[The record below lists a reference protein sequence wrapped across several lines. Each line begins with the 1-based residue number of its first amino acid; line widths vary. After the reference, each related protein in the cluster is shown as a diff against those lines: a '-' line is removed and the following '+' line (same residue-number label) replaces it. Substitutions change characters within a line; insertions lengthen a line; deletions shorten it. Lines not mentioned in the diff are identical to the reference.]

1 MDGLGRDTDKQVK
14 KFHWES
20 RRHKELRAGGGRVL
34 HHVIVP
40 GLLTQ
45 GRKGSGWGHQYCPL
59 YYLTTCALIRIVQ
72 QCN

>member
-1 MDGLGRDTDKQVK
+1 MDGLEGTQISRLNISLG
-14 KFHWES
+14 ES

-45 GRKGSGWGHQYCPL
+45 GRKGSGWG
-59 YYLTTCALIRIVQ
+59 TNIVHH
-72 QCN
+72 